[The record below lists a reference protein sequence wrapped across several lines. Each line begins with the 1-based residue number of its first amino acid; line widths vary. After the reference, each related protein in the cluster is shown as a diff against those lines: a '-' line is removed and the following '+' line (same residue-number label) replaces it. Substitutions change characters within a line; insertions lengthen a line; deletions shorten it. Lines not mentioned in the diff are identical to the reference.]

1 MKMGVFNDEPHIAKC
16 ARSQTEGQDR
26 KKGFDDAQALISKRR
41 CQQACEGHFDLEA
54 VSLALEGHTDKQN
67 VAITE
72 NFFYS
77 PQLRKRLEELGDW
90 RTAAA
95 LAIIAEA
102 YQSFEL
108 PGLDSAERSE
118 RLARMHQLTTCVLGR
133 DIHDCHI
140 KHWAGDVH
148 SLTRRL
154 LITMAEP
161 GLHHEVVPRCS
172 CELLREEH
180 VDRLLR
186 VGALVDCRADGLEAS
201 VRSVHRRDVHH
212 RHDRGRAAQ
221 DI

>member
-1 MKMGVFNDEPHIAKC
+1 MSC
-16 ARSQTEGQDR
+16 ARACIPLLCTGCRIADRPSLWSRHRPLVLQQVAPSACKSQTEGQDR
-26 KKGFDDAQALISKRR
+26 KKGFDDAQALISKQR

-140 KHWAGDVH
+140 KHWAGDIH
-148 SLTRRL
+148 SLT
-154 LITMAEP
+154 
-161 GLHHEVVPRCS
+161 
-172 CELLREEH
+172 
-180 VDRLLR
+180 
-186 VGALVDCRADGLEAS
+186 
-201 VRSVHRRDVHH
+201 
-212 RHDRGRAAQ
+212 
-221 DI
+221 